1 MAGVKSTRS
10 ISSLGRTAEAFDRFS
25 AAVELPLTV
34 LALLWLPVLV
44 LPYIVTLPAAVDDT
58 FAAIDYFVWAAFVV
72 EYLAKLYL
80 TPARRRFFTHN
91 LVDLAVI
98 VLPMLRPLRA
108 LRLLRL
114 LNLGRVGAVLANALQ
129 RIKELATHRNVHFV
143 LLAVVAVIFGC
154 AALVL
159 EFEQHARGSTIHNY
173 GQALW
178 WAIVTVT
185 TVGYGDT
192 YPVTAAGR
200 GVAVVLMLVG
210 IGLIG
215 VLTATVAS
223 YFVGQT
229 ADRDRAE
236 LVERLDRL
244 ERMVG
249 ELLERTPDQGLR
261 ALSAEDR
268 GRSRRG

>member
-1 MAGVKSTRS
+1 MAGEKSTRS
-10 ISSLGRTAEAFDRFS
+10 VSHLGRTAEAFDRFS
-25 AAVELPLTV
+25 AMVELPLTV

-72 EYLAKLYL
+72 EYVTKLYL

-91 LVDLAVI
+91 LIDLAVI
-98 VLPMLRPLRA
+98 VLPMFRPLRA
-108 LRLLRL
+108 LRL
-114 LNLGRVGAVLANALQ
+114 LNLGRVGVVLTNALQ

-143 LLAVVAVIFGC
+143 LLAVAAMIFGC
-154 AALVL
+154 AALAL
-159 EFEQHARGSTIHNY
+159 EFEQHAKGSTIHNY

-192 YPVTAAGR
+192 YPVTASGR

-244 ERMVG
+244 ERMIG
-249 ELLERTPDQGLR
+249 ELLERTPDPELR
-261 ALSAEDR
+261 AVGAEDR
-268 GRSRRG
+268 GRSGRG